1 METLYSSMES
11 QPVEKDL
18 VINDKYFH
26 DSPKN
31 KAKQKGAIS
40 VGQAL
45 PSQPVQVN
53 FFVRLPS
60 QFSISIFIDRCT
72 NMST

>member
-1 METLYSSMES
+1 MKALYSSMES

-26 DSPKN
+26 NSPKN
-31 KAKQKGAIS
+31 KAKQKDAIR
-40 VGQAL
+40 VGHAL

-53 FFVRLPS
+53 LFKDCRY
-60 QFSISIFIDRCT
+60 
-72 NMST
+72 NG